1 MTQRNLERTAFLVLL
16 VIVSVAFALLLQGFI
31 IALFWAVAFAILFDP
46 LAVQL
51 TQRLG
56 SRQGLVAVLTVLIVM
71 LAVVIPVMGL
81 GVAVIGE
88 TAHYIEEVNKGQI
101 DFERPIRIVRD
112 MSPGVFE
119 KLNDFGFEAAK
130 INETLSSIALVSG
143 QWVASNAVRA
153 GQGTLNFALSLFL
166 MIYLLYFFLRDGQVI
181 IERLVQVLPLGDAR
195 ERALFSRFAQV
206 VRATVKGTFIIGAVQ
221 GLIGGVTFALLG
233 LEGAVLWGVLM
244 ALLSLVP
251 AVGAALIWV
260 PAAILLFATQEYV
273 NGGIMVFVGIFVIGL
288 SDNLLRPLLVGRD
301 TRMPDYLILLAT
313 LGGLGSFG
321 MSGLVIGPLIAAL
334 FITVWEMFEASF
346 LSNEP
351 DGEFVLDGLATD
363 TNPSASDSGL
373 EARLAAAGIAA
384 GAVGGGAA
392 GSVAA
397 DAVAHR
403 STRQDDEMPD
413 PGLDDEFFDER
424 T

>member
-1 MTQRNLERTAFLVLL
+1 MNQRNLERTAFLILL
-16 VIVSVAFALLLQGFI
+16 VIVSVAFAVLLQGFV

-46 LAVQL
+46 LAMAL
-51 TQRLG
+51 KHRIGQRH
-56 SRQGLVAVLTVLIVM
+56 GLVAVLTVLIVM

-81 GVAVIGE
+81 GIAVIGE
-88 TAHYIEEVNKGQI
+88 TARYIELVDSREI
-101 DFERPIRIVRD
+101 HFRE
-112 MSPGVFE
+112 
-119 KLNDFGFEAAK
+119 LNSLVVDVVPAEWLKIAATYGFELSK

-153 GQGTLNFALSLFL
+153 GQGTLNFTLSLFL
-166 MIYLLYFFLRDGQVI
+166 MVYLLYFFLRDGPII

-233 LEGAVLWGVLM
+233 IDGAILWGVLM
-244 ALLSLVP
+244 ALLSLLP
-251 AVGAALIWV
+251 AIGAALVWV
-260 PAAILLFATQEYV
+260 PAAIMLFVGEQYI
-273 NGGIMVFVGIFVIGL
+273 NGGILVFVGVFVIGL

-334 FITVWEMFEASF
+334 FITLWEMFEASF
-346 LSNEP
+346 MGTEP
-351 DGEFVLDGLATD
+351 DGEFVLDGFGDGAGDDDQRAIDSDDLRA
-363 TNPSASDSGL
+363 PSA
-373 EARLAAAGIAA
+373 LAAAGL
-384 GAVGGGAA
+384 GGGAT
-392 GSVAA
+392 AA
-397 DAVAHR
+397 ALPR
-403 STRQDDEMPD
+403 SQSSDDELPD
-413 PGLDDEFFDER
+413 PGLDDEFFDDEEPV
-424 T
+424 

>member
-1 MTQRNLERTAFLVLL
+1 MNQRNLERTAFLILL
-16 VIVSVAFALLLQGFI
+16 VIVSVAFALLLQGFV

-46 LAVQL
+46 LAMAL
-51 TQRLG
+51 KQRIG
-56 SRQGLVAVLTVLIVM
+56 QRHGLVAVLTVLIVM

-81 GVAVIGE
+81 GIAVIGE
-88 TAHYIEEVNKGQI
+88 TARYIELVDSREI
-101 DFERPIRIVRD
+101 HFRE
-112 MSPGVFE
+112 
-119 KLNDFGFEAAK
+119 LNSLVVDVVPAEWLKIAATYGFELSK

-166 MIYLLYFFLRDGQVI
+166 MVYLLYFFLRDGPII

-233 LEGAVLWGVLM
+233 IDGAILWGVLM
-244 ALLSLVP
+244 ALLSLLP
-251 AVGAALIWV
+251 AIGAALVWV
-260 PAAILLFATQEYV
+260 PAAIMLFVGEQYID
-273 NGGIMVFVGIFVIGL
+273 GGILVFVGVFVIGL

-334 FITVWEMFEASF
+334 FITLWEMFEASF
-346 LSNEP
+346 MGADP
-351 DGEFVLDGLATD
+351 DGEFVLDGFGDEVVDDGGGAID
-363 TNPSASDSGL
+363 PGDSPVNSA
-373 EARLAAAGIAA
+373 LAAAGLGA
-384 GAVGGGAA
+384 GATAA
-392 GSVAA
+392 ALP
-397 DAVAHR
+397 R
-403 STRQDDEMPD
+403 SQSSDDELPD
-413 PGLDDEFFDER
+413 PGLDDEFFDDEEPV
-424 T
+424 